1 MKVVI
6 AGAAGQIGS
15 ITVRLL
21 VDAGHEVRGL
31 ARKDGQL
38 ELLGGMN
45 AEPYRLDLEAD
56 GSDAVAE
63 AVRGADA
70 IIFAAGAGP
79 GSGDARKET
88 MDYGGAVKLIEAADR
103 EDVRRYV
110 LVSSMGYADPGGSG
124 KMENYALAKLKADVA
139 LQTSDLDYTIVRP
152 GRLSDDDPTDR
163 IDAAVQLGRYGEIPR
178 ADVAAT
184 LVAVLESENT
194 TRRAFEVLSGD
205 KSVKD
210 AVAGI

>member
-6 AGAAGQIGS
+6 AGAAGKIGR
-15 ITVRLL
+15 IAVRLL
-21 VDAGHEVRGL
+21 IENGHSVRGL
-31 ARKDGQL
+31 ARKDEQL
-38 ELLGGMN
+38 EELEGMG
-45 AEPYRLDLEAD
+45 AEPHRLDLEAD
-56 GSDAVAE
+56 NADAINE
-63 AVRGADA
+63 AVRGTDA

-88 MDYGGAVKLIEAADR
+88 MDYGGVVKLIEAADA
-103 EDVRRYV
+103 EGIKRYV

-152 GRLSDDDPTDR
+152 GRLTDEDPTDR
-163 IDAAVQLGRYGEIPR
+163 VDAAPQLGRYGEITR

-184 LVAVLESENT
+184 LVAVIGSENT
-194 TRRAFEVLSGD
+194 SRRAFEVLSGD